1 MWLSAEMEQIWDMLK
16 YLHLPFLMKNL
27 KNKSGISAKMD
38 EISSVRGE
46 ISAEICE
53 LSAEMGEISSEIN
66 AKMGEISADMHAT
79 TTQREDCFIFCTV
92 YQTNVWGSIG
102 GFK

>member
-1 MWLSAEMEQIWDMLK
+1 MWLAAEMEQIWDMLK

-27 KNKSGISAKMD
+27 KNKCGISAKMD

-53 LSAEMGEISSEIN
+53 LSAEISSEIN

-79 TTQREDCFIFCTV
+79 PTQREDCFIFCTV
-92 YQTNVWGSIG
+92 YQTNAWGSIS